1 LGVKNNFVYGIIENP
16 IYGSE
21 MNLQPTLFGTYEAA
35 TNSIRGIFVSKL
47 MKGVFVGR
55 ALYDRQET
63 ADNIMVFRMLQPNG
77 SIYTYLIR
85 DAQSIIL
92 QNKPSEIF
100 APRYKEIISDRD
112 LQKIRAMPR
121 DIIEIINA
129 ENQIVFARW

>member
-1 LGVKNNFVYGIIENP
+1 
-16 IYGSE
+16 
-21 MNLQPTLFGTYEAA
+21 MN
-35 TNSIRGIFVSKL
+35 
-47 MKGVFVGR
+47 GVFVGR

-63 ADNIMVFRMLQPNG
+63 ADNIMVFRMLKSDK

-112 LQKIRAMPR
+112 LQKIRAMSPDR
-121 DIIEIINA
+121 IDIINA
-129 ENQIVFARW
+129 ENQRVWSRWDIQCKIILLTFNRILLTFIVN

>member
-1 LGVKNNFVYGIIENP
+1 
-16 IYGSE
+16 
-21 MNLQPTLFGTYEAA
+21 MNLQLTLFGTYEAA

-77 SIYTYLIR
+77 SIYTYFIR
-85 DAQSIIL
+85 DVQSIIL

-112 LQKIRAMPR
+112 LQKIRGMPQDR
-121 DIIEIINA
+121 IEIINA
-129 ENQIVFARW
+129 ENQRVWYLW